1 MEFLL
6 PYKMTIWILGS
17 LGSLLLLQLVVLDIA
32 ILSQKH
38 IPGFTI
44 EANHEHFLFRANR
57 ALANSNE
64 SLGIFIVFV
73 LFALF
78 SQPIAHWINGFAV
91 VYLFGRIGHMLC
103 YYFNMKILRSI
114 FFVVSLFGL
123 IGLFVTAVV
132 AWL

>member
-1 MEFLL
+1 MEFLF
-6 PYKMTIWILGS
+6 PYKMTIWVIGS
-17 LGSLLLLQLVVLDIA
+17 VGLLMLLQLIVLDIA

-44 EANHEHFLFRANR
+44 ETNHEHFLFRANR

-64 SLGIFIVFV
+64 SLGIFILFV

-78 SQPIAHWINGFAV
+78 SQPMPHWINGFAA

-103 YYFNMKILRSI
+103 YYFNMKILRSV
-114 FFVVSLFGL
+114 FFVVSLLGL
-123 IGLFVTAVV
+123 IGLFATAVM

>member
-6 PYKMTIWILGS
+6 PYKMTIWVLGS
-17 LGSLLLLQLVVLDIA
+17 LGALLLLQLVVLDIA
-32 ILSQKH
+32 IRSQKH

-78 SQPIAHWINGFAV
+78 SQPIAHWINGFSV